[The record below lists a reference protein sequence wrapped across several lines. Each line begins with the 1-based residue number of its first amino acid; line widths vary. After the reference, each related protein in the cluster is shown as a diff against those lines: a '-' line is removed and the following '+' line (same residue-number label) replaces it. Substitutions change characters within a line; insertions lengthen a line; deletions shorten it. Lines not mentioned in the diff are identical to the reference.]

1 MRIIGLHARFECRV
15 DGALLNG
22 AAQFLGRGERIAF
35 RIDAKRVANGI
46 GRSLHPLLIGA
57 IGAVCDAERAAPWRN
72 RIRLRPQFLG
82 FRLIICEHAI
92 RVEIGVISLDHR
104 RKEIG
109 GGRYRATENRIGDI
123 LTVNGMRDGLTPI
136 LAFLTLE
143 MLEILRNRKC

>member
-1 MRIIGLHARFECRV
+1 MRIVGLHARFECRV

-22 AAQFLGRGERIAF
+22 APQLFGRGERIAF

-57 IGAVCDAERAAPWRN
+57 IGAVCDAERSAPWRN
-72 RIRLRPQFLG
+72 RIRLGPQFLG
-82 FRLIICEHAI
+82 FRLIVRKHAI
-92 RVEIGVISLDHR
+92 SVKIGIVSLDHR

-109 GGRYRATENRIGDI
+109 GGRHGTAENRASDV
-123 LTVNGMRDGLTPI
+123 LTIDGMRDGLTAI

>member
-1 MRIIGLHARFECRV
+1 MHARFECRV

-57 IGAVCDAERAAPWRN
+57 IGAVCDAERSAPWRN

-92 RVEIGVISLDHR
+92 SVKIGIVSLDHR

-109 GGRYRATENRIGDI
+109 GGRHGTAENRASDV
-123 LTVNGMRDGLTPI
+123 LTIDGMRDGLTAI

>member
-1 MRIIGLHARFECRV
+1 MA
-15 DGALLNG
+15 
-22 AAQFLGRGERIAF
+22 
-35 RIDAKRVANGI
+35 
-46 GRSLHPLLIGA
+46 
-57 IGAVCDAERAAPWRN
+57 N